1 MKQLGIAMLLV
12 LGLMLSACGSGSS
25 TSSNSNLNGNWTAAL
40 SNPDGTPAFAFTTS
54 LLQNSGTVVSVTNL
68 RFTTATPC
76 FASGGSATAAFVLS
90 GNFNGNVAG
99 TFQLNIQSGTP
110 SGNVFTVQGT
120 VKDNTIVGTWTLVG
134 VTSGCAGSGNF
145 TMMKM

>member
-1 MKQLGIAMLLV
+1 VIILGSKVVRSVVRSMLAVKIRVKSELH
-12 LGLMLSACGSGSS
+12 G
-25 TSSNSNLNGNWTAAL
+25 
-40 SNPDGTPAFAFTTS
+40 
-54 LLQNSGTVVSVTNL
+54 
-68 RFTTATPC
+68 

-145 TMMKM
+145 TMMRM

>member
-1 MKQLGIAMLLV
+1 VVLV
-12 LGLMLSACGSGSS
+12 A
-25 TSSNSNLNGNWTAAL
+25 
-40 SNPDGTPAFAFTTS
+40 PAFAFTTS
-54 LLQNSGTVVSVTNL
+54 LAQNSGSVVSVTNL

-99 TFQLNIQSGTP
+99 SFQLNIQSGTP

-120 VKDNTIVGTWTLVG
+120 VKDNTIAGT
-134 VTSGCAGSGNF
+134 
-145 TMMKM
+145 